1 MLEYRKACFQALE
14 GGKGGGVRSRRNN
27 SLFTLHINYINI
39 GFSYFMQSARNNFSR
54 VPNGRMLDIR
64 PLKPLGTKTNIME
77 RWSDSQTRCFK
88 KGNMNS
94 KGLK

>member
-14 GGKGGGVRSRRNN
+14 GGKGEGVRSRRNYG
-27 SLFTLHINYINI
+27 LFTLHINYINI
-39 GFSYFMQSARNNFSR
+39 GFSCLTQGARNNFAR

-77 RWSDSQTRCFK
+77 RWSDNQTCCF
-88 KGNMNS
+88 
-94 KGLK
+94 

>member
-14 GGKGGGVRSRRNN
+14 GVKGGGVRSRRND

-39 GFSYFMQSARNNFSR
+39 GFSCFTQGARNNFAR

-77 RWSDSQTRCFK
+77 RWSENQTRCF
-88 KGNMNS
+88 
-94 KGLK
+94 

>member
-27 SLFTLHINYINI
+27 SLFTLHINCMNT
-39 GFSYFMQSARNNFSR
+39 GFSCFTQGARNNFAC

-64 PLKPLGTKTNIME
+64 PLKHLGTKTNVME
-77 RWSDSQTRCFK
+77 R
-88 KGNMNS
+88 
-94 KGLK
+94 